1 MALPPQGLAYT
12 FNAPQSAMDTHL
24 ELIPATRIGAKYPNG
39 TFKSEWHFLDFVLDG
54 QSLWE
59 RVGKPNDMVSIL
71 CVEYAVAETIQAVN
85 RLLLVEKPNLPNGR
99 RLLFIC
105 SECGDIGCGAVTAMV
120 TKVGDSIMWAEFG
133 YENNYENHV
142 ILDDY
147 LDVGP
152 FTFNA
157 LEYERTLFRAIE
169 KLRTGA
175 SGSRVDRA
183 Q

>member
-1 MALPPQGLAYT
+1 
-12 FNAPQSAMDTHL
+12 MDTHL
-24 ELIPATRIGAKYPNG
+24 ELISATRIGAKYPNG
-39 TFKSEWHFLDFVLDG
+39 TFKSERHFFDFVLDG

-71 CVEYAVAETIQAVN
+71 CVEFAVAETIQAVN

-99 RLLFIC
+99 RSLFIC
-105 SECGDIGCGAVTAMV
+105 SECGDIGCGAVIAMV
-120 TKVGDSIMWAEFG
+120 TKVGDSIMWEKFG
-133 YENNYENHV
+133 YENNYQNDV

-157 LEYERTLFRAIE
+157 AEYERTLLQAIE
-169 KLRTGA
+169 KFRRGG
-175 SGSRVDRA
+175 SGPRVDRA

>member
-1 MALPPQGLAYT
+1 
-12 FNAPQSAMDTHL
+12 MDTHL
-24 ELIPATRIGAKYPNG
+24 ELIPATRVGAEYPNG
-39 TFKSEWHFLDFVLDG
+39 TFKSERHFFDFVLDG

-71 CVEYAVAETIQAVN
+71 CVDYAVEETIQAVN
-85 RLLLVEKPNLPNGR
+85 RLLLVEKPDLPNGR
-99 RLLFIC
+99 RSLFIC
-105 SECGDIGCGAVTAMV
+105 SECGDIGCGAVTAIV
-120 TKVGDSIMWAEFG
+120 TKVADSFIWEKFG

-157 LEYERTLFRAIE
+157 AEYERTLLRALE
-169 KLRTGA
+169 KLRRGA
-175 SGSRVDRA
+175 GVSRVDRV

>member
-1 MALPPQGLAYT
+1 
-12 FNAPQSAMDTHL
+12 MDTHFQ
-24 ELIPATRIGAKYPNG
+24 LIPVTRIGAKYPNS
-39 TFKSEWHFLDFVLDG
+39 TFKSERHFFDFVLDG

-71 CVEYAVAETIQAVN
+71 CVDYAVGETIQAVN
-85 RLLLVEKPNLPNGR
+85 RLLLVEKPNLPNDR
-99 RLLFIC
+99 RSLFIC

-120 TKVGDSIMWAEFG
+120 TKAGGSIMWEKFG

-157 LEYERTLFRAIE
+157 AEYERTLLRAIE
-169 KLRTGA
+169 KLRSGA
-175 SGSRVDRA
+175 GGSRMDRV